1 MRWGILLLLCCC
13 TAFLFA
19 QKKYTTKATANEKMN
34 KLYDRALDYVR
45 FEQYQQAIAE
55 LEKIIR
61 LDSSFIDAQLLWADT
76 RHDMGVL
83 EDAVKGY
90 HRALSIDTNYN
101 PTVFY
106 KLGLSQ
112 IKMGQN
118 TAGAQTL
125 HRFLQ
130 TKGDERLK
138 NKARKYIRQAEF
150 TARAIENPVPFNP
163 QKLSENINTPGPEY
177 LPSLTAD
184 GTFLVYT
191 AIIDGQEDFYF
202 SEKINGDWQKGQPI
216 TAINTF
222 LNEGGQNISAD
233 GKLLVFT
240 ACQRRD
246 GLGSCDIYF
255 SELQN
260 TKWTKPRNIGAPIN
274 SGAWESQPSL
284 AADGKALFF
293 ASDRKGGAGGR
304 DIWVSYRKPDGT
316 WGTPQNLGN
325 TINTPGEEQTPFIHP
340 DGETLYFM
348 SDGHPGMGGTDL
360 FLARKNVDGTWGT
373 PQNLGYPINTAANE
387 GALVVSLDGTTA
399 YFATDESALHKDRT
413 LASHQKNIDIYSFE
427 LYPAARPQL
436 VTYVKAKIFDSRT
449 LQTLSAK
456 VECFNLKTEAIYATA
471 TTDEAGEFL
480 LCLPLGKNYAL
491 NVSKEKYLFHSEN
504 FSLSAV
510 SSIEQPFLL
519 EIGLTPIEEASP
531 DAAPSKPVVL
541 KNVFFETGSAAL
553 LPESTLELKRLKS
566 LLESN
571 PDLKIRINGHTD
583 DVGSEADNLALS
595 EKRAKAVY
603 HFLIENGINAQR
615 LRYKGFGESQPI
627 DSNNSP
633 KGRQRNRRTEF
644 EPIR

>member
-1 MRWGILLLLCCC
+1 MRWGLLLLLCCC
-13 TAFLFA
+13 SAFLFA
-19 QKKYTTKATANEKMN
+19 QKYTTKATASEKIN

-61 LDSSFIDAQLLWADT
+61 LDSSFIDAQILWADA
-76 RHDMGVL
+76 RHDMGAL
-83 EDAVKGY
+83 EDATKGY
-90 HRALSIDTNYN
+90 IRALSIDTNYN

-106 KLGLSQ
+106 KLGLTQ
-112 IKMGQN
+112 IKIGQN
-118 TAGAQTL
+118 MLGAQTL
-125 HRFLQ
+125 NRFLQ

-138 NKARKYIRQAEF
+138 NKARKYILHAEF
-150 TARAIENPVPFNP
+150 AAQAIENPVPFNP
-163 QKLSENINTPGPEY
+163 QKLSENVNTPGPEY

-191 AIIDGQEDFYF
+191 AVIDGQEDFYF
-202 SEKINGDWQKGQPI
+202 SEKINGEWQKGQAI

-222 LNEGGQNISAD
+222 LNEGGQSISAD

-240 ACQRRD
+240 ACQRRE

-260 TKWTKPRNIGAPIN
+260 GKWTKPRNIGAPIN

-284 AADGKALFF
+284 SADGKALFF
-293 ASDRKGGAGGR
+293 ASDRKGGVGGR
-304 DIWVSYRKPDGT
+304 DIWVSYQKSDGI
-316 WGTPQNLGN
+316 WEAPQNLGN
-325 TINTPGEEQTPFIHP
+325 VINTPGEEQTPFIHP
-340 DGETLYFM
+340 DGQTLYFM

-360 FLARKNVDGTWGT
+360 FLARKNADDSWGI

-387 GALVVSLDGTTA
+387 GALVVSLDGTRA
-399 YFATDESALHKDRT
+399 YFATDEAALHKDRT

-427 LYPAARPQL
+427 LYPEARPQA
-436 VTYVKAKIFDSRT
+436 VTYVKAKIFDAHT
-449 LQTLSAK
+449 GQTLSAK
-456 VECFNLKTEAIYATA
+456 VECANLKTQAIYATA
-471 TTDEAGEFL
+471 TTGEDGEFL
-480 LCLPLGKNYAL
+480 ICLPLGKNYAL

-504 FSLSAV
+504 FSLAAI
-510 SSIEQPFLL
+510 SSIKEPFLL
-519 EIGLTPIEEASP
+519 EIGLIPIEEASP
-531 DAAPSKPVVL
+531 DAAPSKPIVL
-541 KNVFFETGSAAL
+541 KNVFFETGSAEL
-553 LPESTLELKRLKS
+553 LPESTLELKRLKN

-583 DVGSEADNLALS
+583 NVGSEADNLILS

-603 HFLIENGINAQR
+603 HFLIENGINASR
-615 LRYKGFGESQPI
+615 LGYKGFGENQPI
-627 DSNNSP
+627 ASNDSP
-633 KGRQRNRRTEF
+633 EGRQRNRRTEF